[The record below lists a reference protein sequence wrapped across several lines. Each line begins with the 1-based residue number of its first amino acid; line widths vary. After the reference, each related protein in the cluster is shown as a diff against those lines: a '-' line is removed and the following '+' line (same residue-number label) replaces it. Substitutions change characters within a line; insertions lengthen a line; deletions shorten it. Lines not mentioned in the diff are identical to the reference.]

1 MDDPHADLRDAGT
14 AEPLSAIP
22 PHSFFGAPQCS
33 LEAFDH
39 EVALLGVPL
48 DQGSLIPY
56 CRVGQSQGPNAVRA
70 NPTFFYGGNP
80 FDGPPD
86 PSKPCV
92 GFVCVDDGNEYLRGV
107 TMADIGDVVVPPG
120 DLRRFVNTTAEVA
133 RAVASRK
140 AVLVSVGGDHSIAF
154 PLVMGMEPWGPLEV
168 IQFDAHYDTRDAVG
182 GSRYTHS
189 SPITRVSELPF
200 VEGVTQFGIR
210 NFASRESIA
219 MAEKIG
225 STVVPASEMHA
236 KGPASAVAEH
246 APPAKRQSFARPES
260 ALADSGLAPEERGY
274 VYLTIDTDFFDWSI
288 VPGTVLPE
296 PGGFTLNEFRE
307 CVQVIAS
314 RSNIVGFDVVCL
326 NPLVDTAWYGG
337 VTTRLVSYV
346 MAYTLGYAF
355 AARTQAVREA
365 AAAAA
370 S

>member
-1 MDDPHADLRDAGT
+1 MMSRNGDPHGDLRNAGMVK
-14 AEPLSAIP
+14 PLVAIP
-22 PHSFFGAPQCS
+22 PHSFFGAPQCDLAS
-33 LEAFDH
+33 FDH
-39 EVALLGVPL
+39 EVALLGVPY

-56 CRVGQSQGPNAVRA
+56 CRVGQSQGPNAVRT

-86 PSKPCV
+86 PTRPCV
-92 GFVCVDDGNEYLRGV
+92 GFVCVDDGKEYLRGV
-107 TMADIGDVVVPPG
+107 TMADIGDVVIPPG
-120 DLRRFVNTTAEVA
+120 DLKSFINTAAEVA
-133 RAVASRK
+133 RQVAGKR

-154 PLVMGMEPWGPLEV
+154 PLVLGMEPWGPLEV
-168 IQFDAHYDTRDAVG
+168 IQFDAHFDTRDTVG
-182 GSRYTHS
+182 GSRYSHS
-189 SPITRVSELPF
+189 SPIHRISELPF

-225 STVVPASEMHA
+225 SVVVPASEMHR
-236 KGPASAVAEH
+236 KGPAEAVAEH
-246 APPAKRQSFARPES
+246 AP
-260 ALADSGLAPEERGY
+260 SGRN

-296 PGGFTLNEFRE
+296 PGGFSLNQFRE

-314 RSNIVGFDVVCL
+314 RSSIVGFDVVCL

-355 AARTQAVREA
+355 EARRAGAVQPA
-365 AAAAA
+365 AAKAG
-370 S
+370 SS